1 MNLRIICI
9 GKNKERYWDEAG
21 AEYLKRLR
29 AFCTPQVIELPAK
42 RPPDDPNPAQIQAV
56 LNAEA
61 ALILPKLPRRGA
73 NTYIAAMCIEGEQL
87 NSLELSGKI
96 SSLMVEGVSE
106 MAFVIGGSHGL
117 SDTVKAAADFRF
129 SMSRMTFPH
138 QLARVMLLEQLYR
151 AFMIR
156 SGGRY
161 HK

>member
-29 AFCTPQVIELPAK
+29 AFCTPQVIEIPPVRLPEN
-42 RPPDDPNPAQIQAV
+42 PNPAQIG
-56 LNAEA
+56 A
-61 ALILPKLPRRGA
+61 ALTAEGELILQKLPRRGPSA
-73 NTYIAAMCIEGEQL
+73 FTAALCIEGRQL
-87 NSLELSGKI
+87 DSMALSEKLSG
-96 SSLMVEGVSE
+96 LMVDGVSE

-117 SDTVKAAADFRF
+117 SAAVKEAADFRF
-129 SMSRMTFPH
+129 SMSPMTFPH

-156 SGGRY
+156 SGAKY